1 MLMAPSYYVRGA
13 AYVYVYI
20 RLPGATTCHS
30 CRHFIFICLSPRV
43 EVTEVDLG
51 LDSGA
56 FSSNLSPNKGM
67 DADDVGMLSS
77 AQA

>member
-1 MLMAPSYYVRGA
+1 MCTCTYASPAPPPVIH
-13 AYVYVYI
+13 V
-20 RLPGATTCHS
+20 ATS
-30 CRHFIFICLSPRV
+30 SSFAFPPARV